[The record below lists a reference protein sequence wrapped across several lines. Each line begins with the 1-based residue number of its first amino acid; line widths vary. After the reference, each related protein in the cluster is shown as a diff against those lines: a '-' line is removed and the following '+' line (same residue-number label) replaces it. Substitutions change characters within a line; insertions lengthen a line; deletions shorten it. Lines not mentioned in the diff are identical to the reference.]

1 MQKFNPSKGYWRIT
15 PQNRF
20 HIAKDADEKNIDIFK
35 KLRSENSGLN
45 KIKFVFAKICQN
57 IFFTFHNNKVRF
69 CSVFEKKFFY
79 LLRFFLLI
87 DIVVKYSIPIR
98 FLIPISCFG
107 IF

>member
-45 KIKFVFAKICQN
+45 KIKFVFVAFLKK
-57 IFFTFHNNKVRF
+57 IFFT
-69 CSVFEKKFFY
+69 Y
-79 LLRFFLLI
+79 DAFFLLI
-87 DIVVKYSIPIR
+87 RHRCEI
-98 FLIPISCFG
+98 
-107 IF
+107 

>member
-79 LLRFFLLI
+79 LFYFI

>member
-69 CSVFEKKFFY
+69 CSVFEKNFFY
-79 LLRFFLLI
+79 LWNILRFFFTYRHRCEI
-87 DIVVKYSIPIR
+87 
-98 FLIPISCFG
+98 
-107 IF
+107 

>member
-45 KIKFVFAKICQN
+45 KIKFVFCGNMSKH
-57 IFFTFHNNKVRF
+57 FFTFHGNKVHF
-69 CSVFEKKFFY
+69 MGSFWENFFY
-79 LLRFFLLI
+79 LSG
-87 DIVVKYSIPIR
+87 D
-98 FLIPISCFG
+98 
-107 IF
+107 

>member
-20 HIAKDADEKNIDIFK
+20 HIAKDADEKNIDFFK

-79 LLRFFLLI
+79 LLRFFFTK
-87 DIVVKYSIPIR
+87 VKKNE
-98 FLIPISCFG
+98 L
-107 IF
+107 

>member
-69 CSVFEKKFFY
+69 CSVFEKKFF
-79 LLRFFLLI
+79 LLMEHYRHRCEI
-87 DIVVKYSIPIR
+87 
-98 FLIPISCFG
+98 
-107 IF
+107 

>member
-57 IFFTFHNNKVRF
+57 IFLLFTIIKF
-69 CSVFEKKFFY
+69 VFVAFLKKIFFTY
-79 LLRFFLLI
+79 RHRCEI
-87 DIVVKYSIPIR
+87 
-98 FLIPISCFG
+98 
-107 IF
+107 

>member
-45 KIKFVFAKICQN
+45 KIKFVFAKICQKN
-57 IFFTFHNNKVRF
+57 FLLFTIIKFIFVAFL
-69 CSVFEKKFFY
+69 KKI
-79 LLRFFLLI
+79 FLLI
-87 DIVVKYSIPIR
+87 RHRCEI
-98 FLIPISCFG
+98 
-107 IF
+107 